1 MIFLRIVN
9 LIFRNTFYLISWI
22 FKITKNMNMRNSS
35 APQKFFWRIF
45 IQKWYIWERRTSGRL
60 ELMAKH
66 IVVNEQILVAV
77 WTDSLLTESV
87 TDVCHSICC
96 PVLTMILLQDQFY
109 DIIGKLD
116 PDNLNQI
123 LIYRNITLCKVAL
136 IRLKWY
142 LEELFYN
149 RNKLSEKPSRFLKL
163 VLHIWKNSLCYHF
176 WST

>member
-22 FKITKNMNMRNSS
+22 FKITKNMNMRNSNS
-35 APQKFFWRIF
+35 FEEFSFKNDIF
-45 IQKWYIWERRTSGRL
+45 

>member
-22 FKITKNMNMRNSS
+22 FKITKNMNMRNSFEEFS
-35 APQKFFWRIF
+35 FKNDIFENVERLGALSWWQNILLWTNRFWSLS
-45 IQKWYIWERRTSGRL
+45 EVT
-60 ELMAKH
+60 
-66 IVVNEQILVAV
+66 V
-77 WTDSLLTESV
+77 WLTESV